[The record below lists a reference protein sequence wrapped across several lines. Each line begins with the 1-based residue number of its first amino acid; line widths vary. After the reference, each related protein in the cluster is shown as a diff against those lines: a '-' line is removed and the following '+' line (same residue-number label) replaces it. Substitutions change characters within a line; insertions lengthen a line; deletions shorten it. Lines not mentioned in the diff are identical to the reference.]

1 MDLPR
6 EDGDRDLILSSPS
19 ELDEYLS
26 SSVLLWRLK
35 GSRLPLSPGNLLL
48 ARLRCGRNPDAQVD
62 QALEKIDDLIRL
74 RRSAWERKAGT
85 EIPMRLQQWKTA
97 LEDIQ
102 DAGGIDQSYPYNI
115 RVRVIIDLLFNE
127 FRYPVKNVEIQ
138 LQQMDDFLMRIII
151 PGGFI
156 WDEDLKPVFP
166 PEKYGYL
173 YVQMKGEGNDKI
185 LHTYR

>member
-6 EDGDRDLILSSPS
+6 EDEDRKLILSSPS
-19 ELDEYLS
+19 ELEEYLS
-26 SSVLLWRLK
+26 SSVILWRLR
-35 GSRLPLSPGNLLL
+35 GSSLPLSPGNLLL
-48 ARLRCGRNPDAQVD
+48 ARLRCAHSQAMPVD
-62 QALEKIDDLIRL
+62 QALKKIDDLVQS
-74 RRSAWERKAGT
+74 RRSAWERKVGT
-85 EIPMRLQQWKTA
+85 EIPMRLQQWKTE

-115 RVRVIIDLLFNE
+115 RVRVIISLLLNE
-127 FRYPVKNVEIQ
+127 LRYPVNKAEIE
-138 LQQMDDFLMRIII
+138 LKQMDDFLMKIII

-156 WDEDLKPVFP
+156 WDEELKPVFP

-185 LHTYR
+185 LHSYR

>member
-6 EDGDRDLILSSPS
+6 EGGDRELILSSPS

-35 GSRLPLSPGNLLL
+35 VSNLPLSPGNLLL
-48 ARLRCGRNPDAQVD
+48 ARLRFGRNQDRQVD
-62 QALEKIDDLIRL
+62 QALEKIDELIHL
-74 RRSAWERKAGT
+74 RRSAWERKAGS
-85 EIPMRLQQWKTA
+85 EISMRLQQWKTT

-102 DAGGIDQSYPYNI
+102 DSGGIDQSYPYNV
-115 RVRVIIDLLFNE
+115 RVRVIIDLLLKEIRIPN
-127 FRYPVKNVEIQ
+127 KKTEIQ
-138 LQQMDDFLMRIII
+138 LQQLDDLLLQILI
-151 PGGFI
+151 PGEFI

-173 YVQMKGEGNDKI
+173 YVQMKGAGNDKI
-185 LHTYR
+185 LHAYR